1 MKKKN
6 TQDKD
11 KNIVKND
18 KKENNILNTFN
29 NCYDIIVSLK
39 NSITKRL
46 MPMKTKILANLASVA
61 LMSLYISAC
70 GNEPKT
76 VEELK
81 KLPKEELKKI
91 YETCTK
97 KYLTEKNPENM
108 DEQCQSLLKLE
119 KERFLRY

>member
-1 MKKKN
+1 MSCIFETDLFKKGKN
-6 TQDKD
+6 L
-11 KNIVKND
+11 
-18 KKENNILNTFN
+18 LN
-29 NCYDIIVSLK
+29 K
-39 NSITKRL
+39 
-46 MPMKTKILANLASVA
+46 
-61 LMSLYISAC
+61 
-70 GNEPKT
+70 NEPKT